1 MDQGSAVPVPPIIS
15 RGICFLAQSEF
26 WLVSALVFA
35 SMLSTRF
42 LPAAV
47 YTAAGFWLIRLLMRW
62 LGENSLKRRTP
73 GDWGVLLMLLTVPV
87 TLAVATQPDVTR
99 VQVYRLLT
107 GIALYYAIASY
118 AIRLPQLKLMIT
130 GISLGGALLAL
141 IAPFSVEWATGK
153 VPLIPAV
160 LYERFSLLV
169 SDTIHPNVLAGSL
182 AILCPLALGWLLFT
196 WKDIHWASRLMLVI
210 SAGLMLGMTGLTQ
223 SRGAWLATAA
233 AILGLV
239 ILRWRWGWTVILPA
253 AVGLAGLV
261 YTQGIATPLQFI
273 LSSGQLIGLA
283 GRMDIWQR
291 ALFMIQDFPFTG
303 IGMGSFTQ
311 VTNLLYPFSAAPST
325 IDHAHN
331 LFLQIGVDLGIAG
344 LIAWLAI
351 FLGMLAS
358 AWSLYRQGMARGNRF
373 AAGLG
378 AGLFC
383 SQIALAVHGLT
394 DAVTWGMVR
403 PAPLVWALWGITA
416 AAYAFFSSQNKT
428 E

>member
-1 MDQGSAVPVPPIIS
+1 MDQGPTVPVPILY
-15 RGICFLAQSEF
+15 RGARFLAQSEF

-35 SMLSTRF
+35 SMISTQLLS
-42 LPAAV
+42 AAV
-47 YTAAGFWLIRLLMRW
+47 YTAAGFWLIRLLMRL
-62 LGENSLKRRTP
+62 LGGGSLSRRTP
-73 GDWGVLLMLLTVPV
+73 GDWAILLLLFTIPV
-87 TLAVATQPDVTR
+87 TLAVTTQPDVTR
-99 VQVYRLLT
+99 AQIYRLLT
-107 GIALYYAIASY
+107 GIALYYAIAHY
-118 AIRLPQLKLMIT
+118 ATGLPRLKLMIS

-141 IAPFSVEWATGK
+141 AAPFSVEWATGK

-182 AILCPLALGWLLFT
+182 AIMCPLVLGWLVFA
-196 WKDIHWASRLMLVI
+196 WKDIRWASRLMLVI
-210 SAGLMLGMTGLTQ
+210 SAGFMLGMIGLTQ
-223 SRGAWLATAA
+223 SRGAWLATGLAV
-233 AILGLV
+233 LGLAL
-239 ILRWRWGWTVILPA
+239 LRWRWGWIILLPA
-253 AVGLAGLV
+253 AGGLAGLV

-273 LSSGQLIGLA
+273 LSSGQLIGLT
-283 GRMDIWQR
+283 GRIDIWQR
-291 ALFMIQDFPFTG
+291 AIFMIQDFPFTG

-311 VTNLLYPFSAAPST
+311 VANLLYPFSAAAPST

-331 LFLQIGVDLGIAG
+331 LFLQVGVDLGIMG

-351 FLGMLAS
+351 FLGVIAS
-358 AWSLYRQGMARGNRF
+358 AWSLYRRGMPQRNRF

-403 PAPLVWALWGITA
+403 PAPLVWALWGIAVA
-416 AAYAFFSSQNKT
+416 AHVFYSSNDKT